1 MSDINNIY
9 KQLEKD
15 CGIYLISLYD
25 LFSEYCEENNVTVDS
40 LLSDG
45 LHPNDK
51 GYKVMFDLLIEAL
64 GI

>member
-1 MSDINNIY
+1 
-9 KQLEKD
+9 
-15 CGIYLISLYD
+15 

-51 GYKVMFDLLIEAL
+51 GYKVMFDLLTEAL